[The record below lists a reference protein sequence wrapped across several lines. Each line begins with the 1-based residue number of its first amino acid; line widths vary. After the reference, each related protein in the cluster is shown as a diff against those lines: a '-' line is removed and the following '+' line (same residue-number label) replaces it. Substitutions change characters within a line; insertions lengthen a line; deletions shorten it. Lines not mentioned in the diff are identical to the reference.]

1 MRQEQAFPEKCHRL
15 PYRETPSILLIR
27 SKENVFSHSEKIDK
41 SAHVKEKY
49 LDLPTFEKI

>member
-15 PYRETPSILLIR
+15 PYRQTPSILLIR

-41 SAHVKEKY
+41 SAPVKEKY